1 MALKLLFDKG
11 HLQVTMADTETLINT
26 NRETWITNNLWL
38 QCWLPFRLHTLAV
51 RTTLKQ
57 WAKKEELAIRL
68 EDANPNS
75 G

>member
-26 NRETWITNNLWL
+26 NRETWDHQQLMAAVL
-38 QCWLPFRLHTLAV
+38 APFRLHTLAV